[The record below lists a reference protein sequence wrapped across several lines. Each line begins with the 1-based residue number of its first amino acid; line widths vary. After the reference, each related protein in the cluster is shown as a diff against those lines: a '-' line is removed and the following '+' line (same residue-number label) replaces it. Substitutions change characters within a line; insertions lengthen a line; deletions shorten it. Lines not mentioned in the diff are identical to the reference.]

1 MKKILIAM
9 TMFAATIGNANAF
22 QFETNNDILVQT
34 IIGQIIQQTVGNTV
48 NTGNVTI
55 HTTGIQTKQKM
66 TKCVSSPQYFS
77 DGTMKMRVKCY

>member
-22 QFETNNDILVQT
+22 QFETNNDVVVQS
-34 IIGQIIQQTVGNTV
+34 IIAQVIKQTVGNTV

-55 HTTGIQTKQKM
+55 HTTGIQTKRKM